1 LTTLGFSIL
10 DFQLIL
16 KLTNAGVENMLDI
29 KQAVAKAKLHVSDLF
44 TSEGASDFLL
54 EEIDMSADKKLWII
68 TVSFLREEKE
78 PAKGGHKSSI
88 NPNLLNLPWVN
99 GEQRLFKMAVVDSSN
114 GELVRIVDRTSSLA
128 A

>member
-1 LTTLGFSIL
+1 MLGFSIL

-16 KLTNAGVENMLDI
+16 KLINAGVKNMLDI

-68 TVSFLREEKE
+68 TVSFLRKEKE
-78 PAKGGHKSSI
+78 PAKGGHKSAI